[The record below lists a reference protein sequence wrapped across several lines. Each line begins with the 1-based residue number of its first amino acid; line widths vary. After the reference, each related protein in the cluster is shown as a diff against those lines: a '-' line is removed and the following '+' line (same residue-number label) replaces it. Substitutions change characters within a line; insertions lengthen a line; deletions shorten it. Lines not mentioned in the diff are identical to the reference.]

1 MAKSLI
7 IVESPAKAKTLKKY
21 LGPNFSVKASVGHV
35 KDLPAKRLGIDI
47 DKDFAPEYV
56 TIRGKGKVLQE
67 LRAEAKKAEQIYLAP
82 DPDREGEAIAW
93 HIANE
98 LKSADKDQIYRVM
111 LHEITQKGVTEAL
124 QQPGRIDEDKVAAQQ
139 ARRLLDRLVGYKI
152 SPLLWKKVQRNLSA
166 GRVQSVAL
174 RIICERDQEIADF
187 ESEEYWTLDADMN
200 ASEPPQFRTRLF
212 AIEGEKAKVANEAE
226 VQRIVDDL
234 QDAAYTVSE
243 VKKSKRRRNPSPP
256 FITSTLQQDAARKLH
271 FSARR
276 TMRVAQQLYEGL
288 AVGDEGEVGLITYM
302 RTDST
307 RISDEAVQEA

>member
-1 MAKSLI
+1 MSKNLV

-67 LRAEAKKAEQIYLAP
+67 LRAEAKKADQIYLAP

-98 LKSADKDQIYRVM
+98 LKSTDKDQIYRVM

-124 QQPGRIDEDKVAAQQ
+124 QQPGRIDEDKVAGQQ
-139 ARRLLDRLVGYKI
+139 ARRLLGRLVGYKI

-174 RIICERDQEIADF
+174 RIICERDQEIAEF
-187 ESEEYWTLDADMN
+187 VSEEYWTLDADLQ
-200 ASEPPQFRTRLF
+200 AAGPPQFRSRLF
-212 AIEGEKAKVANEAE
+212 AIEGEKAKIATEAE

-234 QDAAYTVSE
+234 QEATYTVSE

-256 FITSTLQQDAARKLH
+256 FITSTLQQDAARKLN

-288 AVGDEGEVGLITYM
+288 AVGDEG
-302 RTDST
+302 
-307 RISDEAVQEA
+307 